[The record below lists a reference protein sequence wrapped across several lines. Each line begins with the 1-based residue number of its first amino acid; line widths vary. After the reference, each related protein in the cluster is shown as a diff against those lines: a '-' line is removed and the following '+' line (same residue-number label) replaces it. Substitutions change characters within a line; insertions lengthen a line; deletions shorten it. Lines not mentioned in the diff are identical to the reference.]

1 MELTKMNMKHI
12 LVIVLVF
19 FCTAQLAMAQKTNH
33 QVFTLEGC
41 ITTAI
46 AANQQLVL
54 AQNQA
59 AIDNTNYQQA
69 KSNLLP
75 YVGANISHGLN
86 EGRSINPYTN
96 AYSDQKIDFAQYNVS
111 ASFLL
116 WNGNALQQN
125 IQQNRLNAKAS
136 NMDAQQARDNLVI
149 QVILSYL
156 QVLSLQEQIKAAQQQ
171 AQVSEAQVQR
181 LTLLNNDGAI
191 APATLFDMKGQYGN
205 DQLNVIN
212 LQNQLT
218 NAKLSL
224 FALMNTNFVENAFFE
239 PIVNEMQKQDSSV
252 TANSAY
258 QLALNNMP
266 MVKAY
271 QYRWESNLKKVK
283 VAKAQLLPSLSFN
296 VGLGTNYSSLANTL
310 QYVNTTEVATG
321 GYVSYNGSKLP
332 VYMQQNNYVNQ
343 NISYGQQWKNN
354 FNASLSLVLQIPILN
369 GLQAR
374 TKVRQA
380 QIQVKQ
386 SAFLL
391 NSTKTQL
398 QQSVYSTYINMLQA
412 EKTEKVSIAQLS
424 DFTQSFHAATVKFEA
439 GVGTSVDYIIA
450 KTNMDKASINAIV
463 ARYNV
468 LLLQK
473 VLDYY
478 QGVLKF

>member
-1 MELTKMNMKHI
+1 
-12 LVIVLVF
+12 
-19 FCTAQLAMAQKTNH
+19 
-33 QVFTLEGC
+33 
-41 ITTAI
+41 
-46 AANQQLVL
+46 
-54 AQNQA
+54 
-59 AIDNTNYQQA
+59 
-69 KSNLLP
+69 
-75 YVGANISHGLN
+75 
-86 EGRSINPYTN
+86 
-96 AYSDQKIDFAQYNVS
+96 
-111 ASFLL
+111 
-116 WNGNALQQN
+116 
-125 IQQNRLNAKAS
+125 
-136 NMDAQQARDNLVI
+136 MDAQQARDNLVI
-149 QVILSYL
+149 QVMLSYL

-212 LQNQLT
+212 LQTQLT
-218 NAKLSL
+218 DAKLSL
-224 FALMNTNFVENAFFE
+224 FALINTNFVENAFFE

-283 VAKAQLLPSLSFN
+283 VAKSQLLSSLSFN

-310 QYVNTTEVATG
+310 QYVNTTELATG
-321 GYVSYNGSKLP
+321 GYVHYNGSRLP

-343 NISYGQQWKNN
+343 NISYVHQWKNN
-354 FNASLSLVLQIPILN
+354 FNALLSLVLQIPILN
-369 GLQAR
+369 GLRAR
-374 TKVRQA
+374 TKVRHA

-391 NSTKTQL
+391 NSTKKQL
-398 QQSVYSTYINMLQA
+398 QQSVYSTYITMLQV

-439 GVGTSVDYIIA
+439 GVCTSVDYIIA

-473 VLDYY
+473 VLDYF